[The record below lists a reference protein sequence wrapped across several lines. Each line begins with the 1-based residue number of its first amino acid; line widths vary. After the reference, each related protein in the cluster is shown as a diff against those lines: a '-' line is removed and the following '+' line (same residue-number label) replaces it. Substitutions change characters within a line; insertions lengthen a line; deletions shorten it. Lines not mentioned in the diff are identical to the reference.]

1 MLAVL
6 FAHHRAGSVL
16 PLHPKSRG
24 VSSAGSG
31 QWQTR
36 VSEQAVLGE
45 RALFLREG
53 MKGGVFPTT
62 RPVWG

>member
-16 PLHPKSRG
+16 PLHPKRG
-24 VSSAGSG
+24 VSSAGSS
-31 QWQTR
+31 QLQTR